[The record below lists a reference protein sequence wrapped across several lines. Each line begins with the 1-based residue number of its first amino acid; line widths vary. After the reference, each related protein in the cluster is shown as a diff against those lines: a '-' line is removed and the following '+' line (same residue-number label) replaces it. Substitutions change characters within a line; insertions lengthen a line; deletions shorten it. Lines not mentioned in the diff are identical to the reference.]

1 METHLFKQIEE
12 GTLDFSG
19 IEQIMWRALL
29 SLFQHF
35 MEKILVEIDKYL
47 MATRDPARYEF
58 KERKC
63 RTIETLVGPVEVER
77 RYYRDK
83 KENRWVYL
91 LDEVLQLEQYKAISP
106 GLLKL
111 AVLWATKG
119 PSYRDARDRLADLYG
134 MQVLSHEAIRR
145 ALLEVGAVTER
156 DEENKVV
163 KEQGKRKV
171 KALFIEV
178 DGFGARLQKVKK
190 GEKRRKEVK
199 LAVIHEGW
207 THRQGQGKK
216 KDYRLV
222 NPQYIAITKES
233 KDFWEKVRGYLQ
245 SKYKDIDSILI
256 IINGDGASWIREG
269 ANYFGKGLYQ
279 YDRFH
284 VARALREAL
293 REHPEA
299 LKDARR
305 ALHANDTGQLLCIV
319 VKAWKKALQGE
330 QRDKLAELK
339 SMLVEN
345 HEFIRDYRLRLKEA
359 GHQVNASW
367 RSMGA
372 AESNVNKF
380 KNRTAKRGRAWSMQ
394 GLQAILTMLSNLYEG
409 NLSEQLSRH
418 LAYREE
424 WILDRIKAGAGH
436 IAKNIPT
443 KHLAPRG
450 GFPAIHHGTEGYA
463 ALFKEILRPDSL

>member
-163 KEQGKRKV
+163 KEQGKREV

-178 DGFGARLQKVKK
+178 DGFG
-190 GEKRRKEVK
+190 VK
-199 LAVIHEGW
+199 LAVMHEGW
-207 THRQGQGKK
+207 TRRQGRGKK
-216 KDYRLV
+216 KDYRPV
-222 NPQYIAITKES
+222 NPQYITITKES
-233 KDFWEKVRGYLQ
+233 KEFWEEVRGLLQ
-245 SKYKDIDSILI
+245 SKYKNIDSRPI
-256 IINGDGASWIREG
+256 IINGDGAPWIREG

-284 VARALREAL
+284 VARELRETL
-293 REHPEA
+293 RGHPETLKSAQQA
-299 LKDARR
+299 LE
-305 ALHANDTGQLLCIV
+305 ANDTGQLLCV
-319 VKAWKKALQGE
+319 VVEAWKKASPGE
-330 QRDKLAELK
+330 QRDKLADLK
-339 SMLVEN
+339 SMLAEN

-359 GHQVNASW
+359 GYKVDNSW
-367 RSMGA
+367 RSMGS

-409 NLSEQLSRH
+409 NLTEQLSRH
-418 LAYREE
+418 LADKEE
-424 WILDRIKAGAGH
+424 WILEKIKAGAGH
-436 IAKNIPT
+436 IAKNLKT
-443 KHLAPRG
+443 TYCAPRG
-450 GFPAIHHGTEGYA
+450 SLPAIYRGTEGYSV
-463 ALFKEILRPDSL
+463 LFKEILRPDSI